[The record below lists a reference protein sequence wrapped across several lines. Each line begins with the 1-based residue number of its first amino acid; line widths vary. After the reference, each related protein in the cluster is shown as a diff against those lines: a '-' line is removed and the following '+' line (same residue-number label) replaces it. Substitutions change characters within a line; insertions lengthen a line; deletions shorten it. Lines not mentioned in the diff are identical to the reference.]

1 MPRQVSYI
9 RFNENL
15 SDNISY
21 SKNYIKRDSSENE
34 IISIVSGH
42 ATASPTFGFELI
54 DSSGGADIQNAAAD
68 SQTKGIATF
77 FDAQFDSSSG
87 LITLDTLDGGSY
99 D

>member
-1 MPRQVSYI
+1 MPRQTSYI
-9 RFNENL
+9 RFSGNL

-21 SKNYIKRDSSENE
+21 SKNYIKRDGEENE

-54 DSSGGADIQNAAAD
+54 DNSNVEIQNAAAD
-68 SQTKGIATF
+68 GQTKGIATF
-77 FDAQFDSSSG
+77 YDEQFDSASG
-87 LITLDTLDGGSY
+87 VITLDTLDGGSY